1 MWHLNQFCRDIRT
14 AGSADTPW
22 PALPWDGLPAV
33 SQARSCSS
41 GNSRMCSQVFGEGA
55 AAGPRLPCKRTACVH
70 KAKGRMAQRH
80 HERDASV
87 GKAAVHTGHGCGHM
101 LTPATRGPRRPP
113 CSGRSLR
120 PSSPASSLLR
130 LGPRPLSRQLLW
142 VTCGLSAGHLWV
154 IRSLSQVLHIHLYQ
168 EDLAQSFYQKAA
180 YLKRLTTTAAQTF
193 PGLSQCQALF

>member
-1 MWHLNQFCRDIRT
+1 MGHLNQFCRDIRT

-80 HERDASV
+80 HERDASM

-101 LTPATRGPRRPP
+101 LTPTYTWATPTTLLGQV
-113 CSGRSLR
+113 
-120 PSSPASSLLR
+120 PATELPGFLTAQAGATSSLPTTPA
-130 LGPRPLSRQLLW
+130 GYLW
-142 VTCGLSAGHLWV
+142 VTCGLSAPS
-154 IRSLSQVLHIHLYQ
+154 RR
-168 EDLAQSFYQKAA
+168 FYTSISTRK
-180 YLKRLTTTAAQTF
+180 T
-193 PGLSQCQALF
+193 

>member
-120 PSSPASSLLR
+120 LSSPASSLLR
-130 LGPRPLSRQLLW
+130 LGPRPLSRQLLR
-142 VTCGLSAGHLWV
+142 VICGSPVGYPLPLAGSTRPSLPGRLSSKLLPESCV
-154 IRSLSQVLHIHLYQ
+154 SQKINHHSSSNL
-168 EDLAQSFYQKAA
+168 
-180 YLKRLTTTAAQTF
+180 
-193 PGLSQCQALF
+193 PGA